1 MSRSPTG
8 DSESLATI
16 LQEPVRFQD
25 IIDEKSPGGSPVTVP
40 LFRNPQA
47 MLLLLTRAIR
57 RINPTAIWSIAY
69 SIVFLSSAFGQ
80 ETSGGIEPRVA
91 QILSDKCFN
100 CHGHEEPEAGL
111 DLKHFTSIKAIRD
124 ESQIWNKVLRRVTKG
139 SMPPEEAPELND
151 YERAFLAK
159 WIDGALHDINCT
171 DAAFPG
177 HMTIRRLNRLEYQN
191 SVRDLL
197 LLDYTPA
204 ASFPGDDSG
213 YGFDNIGDVLSLPP
227 VLMEKYLDAAEKIS
241 RQVIQAPEDLVP
253 AETLLEINQWK
264 LKGGINTNSGSLTFY
279 SQGKA
284 AFTITNDSA
293 DDAIVR
299 IKAVGEQAGDEPV
312 KMSVFLDKRKLGQ
325 YKLKNHEQYETVD
338 VKLRLPKGSH
348 TIRITFDNDFYNEQA
363 PDKKNRDRNLIV
375 QSVTLVR
382 SAISGVQ
389 PSEMHKNFIF
399 VVPKKRAEEEA
410 AANKLLS
417 VWTSRF
423 FRRPNGDNEV
433 DRLLKIFTEARTG
446 GDSFERSMQYALQ
459 AILISPKF
467 LYKVERPAP
476 ADGTPRDLTSFE
488 LATSLSYF
496 LWCTTPDA
504 DLLQTALKKD
514 LQDEAV
520 LRAEVKRML
529 SLSKSDQLVENFAVQ
544 WLQLRP
550 LATIQPDPVRFVGV
564 DQPLLSD
571 MRRETELFCREIMR
585 RDQSVLQ
592 LLSADF
598 TFVNRRLAEHYGLSN
613 KPKDNETFLRVSL
626 VGTER
631 GGLLTQGS
639 ILAVTSNPTRTSPV
653 KRGKWI
659 LENLLGE
666 PPPPPLP
673 DVMPLEQQEL
683 TGSLREKMEQ
693 HRRDPSCAQCHDLM
707 DPLGFAL
714 ENFDAIGRWRTK
726 DSGIDVNAS
735 GKLPSGEV
743 FTGAAELRNVLLEKK
758 KDEFVRCVTEKMM
771 IYALGRGLRYEDQCA
786 VNEITRR
793 LEANDYR
800 FSELIFGIVESP
812 PFRKRQL
819 KLEK

>member
-1 MSRSPTG
+1 M
-8 DSESLATI
+8 
-16 LQEPVRFQD
+16 FQ
-25 IIDEKSPGGSPVTVP
+25 
-40 LFRNPQA
+40 
-47 MLLLLTRAIR
+47 MLTRAIQQTSLTIR
-57 RINPTAIWSIAY
+57 CSTVFFIA
-69 SIVFLSSAFGQ
+69 FLSSARGQ
-80 ETSGGIEPRVA
+80 EITGGFEPRAA
-91 QILSDKCFN
+91 QLLAEKCFS
-100 CHGHEEPEAGL
+100 CHAHEEPEAGL
-111 DLKHFTSIKAIRD
+111 DLKHFESIKAIRD
-124 ESQIWNKVLRRVTKG
+124 ESQIWSKVLRRVTNG
-139 SMPPEEAPELND
+139 SMPPEDAPNLSD
-151 YERAFLAK
+151 DERAFLGK

-177 HMTIRRLNRLEYQN
+177 HLTIRRLNRLEYQN

-197 LLDYTPA
+197 LFDYAPA

-241 RQVIQAPEDLVP
+241 REVIQAPEDRVP
-253 AETLLEINQWK
+253 EETLLEINHWK

-279 SQGKA
+279 SNGEA
-284 AFTITNDSA
+284 AYAITNETT

-312 KMSVFLDKRKLGQ
+312 KMTVLLDKRKLGQ
-325 YKLKNHEQYETVD
+325 YKLTNHEQYETHD
-338 VKLRLPKGSH
+338 VNLRLPKGLH
-348 TIRITFDNDFYNEQA
+348 TLRITFDNDFYDEHA
-363 PDKKNRDRNLIV
+363 TDKKNRDRNLIV
-375 QSVTLVR
+375 QSVTLLR
-382 SAISGVQ
+382 TGNSGRT
-389 PSEMHKNFIF
+389 PSEMHKNFLF
-399 VVPKKRAEEEA
+399 EYPRKPEDEEA
-410 AANKLLS
+410 IAKKLLS

-423 FRRPNGDNEV
+423 FRRPNSDGEV
-433 DRLLKIFTEARTG
+433 DRLLKIFTEARAG
-446 GDSFERSMQYALQ
+446 GDSFERGMQYALQ
-459 AILISPKF
+459 AILVSPKF
-467 LYKVERPAP
+467 IYKVERPAP

-496 LWCTTPDA
+496 LWSTTPDA
-504 DLLQTALKKD
+504 ELLQSALKKD
-514 LQDEAV
+514 LHNNDV
-520 LRAEVKRML
+520 LRAEVNRML

-550 LATIQPDPVRFVGV
+550 LATILPDPARFPGV
-564 DQPLLSD
+564 DQQLLSD

-585 RDQSVLQ
+585 RDQSILQ
-592 LLSADF
+592 LLTADF
-598 TFVNRRLAEHYGLSN
+598 TFVNRRLAEHYGLHD
-613 KPKDNETFLRVSL
+613 KPNDNETFLRVNL
-626 VGTER
+626 AGTER
-631 GGLLTQGS
+631 SGLLTQGS
-639 ILAVTSNPTRTSPV
+639 ILTVTSNPTRTSPV

-683 TGSLREKMEQ
+683 TGSLRQQMEQ

-714 ENFDAIGRWRTK
+714 ENFDAVGRWRTK
-726 DSGIDVNAS
+726 DDGIDVDTS

-758 KDEFVRCVTEKMM
+758 KKEFVRCVTEKMM

-800 FSELIFGIVESP
+800 FSELIFGIVESS

-819 KLEK
+819 KVEK